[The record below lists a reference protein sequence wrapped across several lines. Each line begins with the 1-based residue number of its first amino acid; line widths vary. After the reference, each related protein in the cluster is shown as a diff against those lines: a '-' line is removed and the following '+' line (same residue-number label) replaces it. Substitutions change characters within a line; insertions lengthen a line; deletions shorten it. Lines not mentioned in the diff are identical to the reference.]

1 MLKKILALVL
11 SGIFFITTR
20 AQLNPVL
27 DVQHYFL
34 AIELND
40 SNNIIKAEA
49 TITIKFTQNVNEV
62 KLDLVKKRKDGKGMI
77 VTQITKN
84 KMLID
89 FSQDDEHLTINDAAK
104 QDVENIYTINYQGEP
119 ADGLIISKNKFGHR
133 TFFGDNWPNRAH
145 NWFPCN
151 DHVSDKASVEFI
163 ITAPEHY
170 QVVANGIPTEET
182 NLPNHLKLTHW
193 KEDVPLPPKIM
204 VIGVADFAV
213 NYVGNVDC
221 IPVYSWLYPEDKDS
235 GFVHYAIAKTI
246 LAWFI
251 QHVGPYAY
259 EKLANVQSKT
269 IFGGMEN
276 AGAIFYFEQS
286 ANYDAIEE
294 LMAHEIAHQWFG
306 DAASESDWPH
316 VWLSEGFATYMAHLY
331 HETKYG
337 VTSFNNDMGTDRDSV
352 ISFSKR
358 TAKPVVD
365 TTESNNL
372 LALLNTNSYQKG
384 GWVLHMLRRKLGDS
398 LFWKGI
404 QTYYATYNGGNASTS
419 DLQKIF
425 EDVSHLN
432 LQTFFTQ
439 WLYTPGQPKL
449 NIQWKYNAA
458 KKSVTITVEQVQQHL
473 FEFPLQITVVD
484 GDSSNLITINI
495 KDKVTTK
502 EVPVKD
508 KPEKIIADPNV
519 NLLFE
524 GIVNE
529 VD

>member
-1 MLKKILALVL
+1 MLKKTFTLTL
-11 SGIFFITTR
+11 SIIFFTTTF
-20 AQLNPVL
+20 AQLNPAL
-27 DVQHYFL
+27 DVQHYSL

-40 SNNIIKAEA
+40 SNNIIKAKA
-49 TITIKFTQNVNEV
+49 TITIKFTQNVSEV
-62 KLDLVKKRKDGKGMI
+62 KLDLVKKQNEGKGMN
-77 VTQITKN
+77 VTRVTKN
-84 KMLID
+84 RKSIN
-89 FSQDDEHLTINDAAK
+89 FSQDTEHLIINDDAAK
-104 QDVENIYTINYQGEP
+104 NAENIYTINYEGEP
-119 ADGLIISKNKFGHR
+119 ADGLIISKNKFGNR

-170 QVVANGIPTEET
+170 QVVANGIQTEEI
-182 NLPNHLKLTHW
+182 NLPGHLKLTHW

-221 IPVYSWLYPEDKDS
+221 IPVYSWVYPEDKDS
-235 GFVHYAIAKTI
+235 GFAHYAIAKNI
-246 LAWFI
+246 LPWFI

-259 EKLANVQSKT
+259 RKLANVQSKT

-286 ANYDAIEE
+286 VNYDGLEA

-337 VTSFNNDMGTDRDSV
+337 IDSFNNRMRTDRDAV
-352 ISFSKR
+352 IAFSKK
-358 TAKPVVD
+358 TTKPVVD
-365 TTESNNL
+365 TTEANNL
-372 LALLNTNSYQKG
+372 LALLNANSYQKG
-384 GWVLHMLRRKLGDS
+384 GWVLHMLRRKVGDS
-398 LFWKGI
+398 LFWKSI
-404 QTYYATYNGGNASTS
+404 QTYYSTYAGGNANTA

-425 EDVSHLN
+425 EGVSHQD
-432 LQTFFTQ
+432 LQTFFRQ

-449 NIQWKYNAA
+449 NIEWKYNAA
-458 KKSVTITVEQVQQHL
+458 KRSVMITVEQLQNNL
-473 FEFPLQITVVD
+473 FEFPLEIGFND
-484 GDSSNLITINI
+484 GDKSTLSAINI
-495 KDKVTTK
+495 KDKLTTK
-502 EVPVKD
+502 EIPVKN
-508 KPEKIIADPNV
+508 KPAKLILDPNV

-524 GIVNE
+524 GTLNE
-529 VD
+529 AN